1 MIDTTRW
8 FGVLMTK
15 VFPDDLGGN
24 LKSLL
29 VWIYNHLHYKYKK
42 EKKMKQEYENE
53 PLINNLGPGFLT
65 RTDFCERYFFIRLF
79 SH

>member
-1 MIDTTRW
+1 MIDTMRW
-8 FGVLMTK
+8 FDVLMTK

-29 VWIYNHLHYKYKK
+29 VWIYNHLHYNYKK

-53 PLINNLGPGFLT
+53 PLINSLGPGFLT
-65 RTDFCERYFFIRLF
+65 RTNFCERYFFIRFF

>member
-1 MIDTTRW
+1 
-8 FGVLMTK
+8 MTK

-42 EKKMKQEYENE
+42 EQKMKKEYENE
-53 PLINNLGPGFLT
+53 PLINNPGPGVLT
-65 RTDFCERYFFIRLF
+65 RTDFCERYFFIRFF